1 MNHEQARQRWHD
13 RTDQGSSDAELEAH
27 LGGCASCRAYVG
39 EMETVIRVLDTAR
52 RETER
57 IEARPVRQP
66 APHRD
71 QGGPRPNAW
80 FPTWLRAAAMIAV
93 VIGVSYV
100 TMRVSKTDTATD
112 RPPQVAD
119 RGDGTS
125 DTPLHSFGLTLR
137 GESAGRTMVVADPIS
152 TPEVQVYWLYSSLTQ
167 PAGETETETK
177 PDEAT
182 GQQGRVDPERA
193 RTLTRVSLNERTPQ
207 DHYSSKGNRT

>member
-13 RTDQGSSDAELEAH
+13 RTDQGSLDAELEAH
-27 LGGCASCRAYVG
+27 LDQCASCRAYVG

-57 IEARPVRQP
+57 IEARPARQP
-66 APHRD
+66 AQHRD
-71 QGGPRPNAW
+71 QGDRRRIVR

-100 TMRVSKTDTATD
+100 ALRVSKTETATD

-119 RGDGTS
+119 RGDGKS
-125 DTPLHSFGLTLR
+125 DTPQHSFGLTLQ

-152 TPEVQVYWLYSSLTQ
+152 TPEVQVYWLYSSLSQ
-167 PAGETETETK
+167 PPGEGKTK
-177 PDEAT
+177 PDEAS

-193 RTLTRVSLNERTPQ
+193 RALTRVSLNERTPQ